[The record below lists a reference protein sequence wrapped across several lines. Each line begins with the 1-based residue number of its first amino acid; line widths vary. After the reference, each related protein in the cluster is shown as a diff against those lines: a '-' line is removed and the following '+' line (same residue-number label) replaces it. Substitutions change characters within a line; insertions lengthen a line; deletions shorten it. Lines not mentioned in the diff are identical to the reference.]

1 MALKLYV
8 DRLSQPSRSILIF
21 CKMNG
26 IEHEEVQIKLAEFQH
41 LSPAYQKINPMKQ
54 VPAIVEGDFQLFE
67 SHAILKYLASVNRV
81 ADHWYPADLRKRA
94 NIDSVLDWH
103 HTNTRSGIVGYVFNS
118 TLAPVFGLPLN
129 PKAVAEG
136 KKVLLAS
143 LDKIES
149 FWLQGNGSFLL
160 GNTQPSIADLRIV
173 CELMQL
179 EALDDKDRESIISP
193 YKKVL
198 AWIDATK
205 KATQPHFDEV
215 HTPLFNVK
223 EKLKQQRASPN
234 LHRGFIFV
242 VGLVLTPCI
251 LGYVL
256 FQMLSGHKK

>member
-26 IEHEEVQIKLAEFQH
+26 IEHEEVPIELAKFQH
-41 LSPAYQKINPMKQ
+41 RSPEYQKINPMMQ
-54 VPAIVEGDFQLFE
+54 VPAIVEGNFQLFE
-67 SHAILKYLASVNRV
+67 SHAILKYLASANHV
-81 ADHWYPADLRKRA
+81 ADHWYPADLHKRA
-94 NIDSVLDWH
+94 KIDSVLDWH

-129 PKAVAEG
+129 PKAIAEG

-149 FWLQGNGSFLL
+149 FWLRENGSFLL

-179 EALDDKDRESIISP
+179 ETLDDKDRESIISP

-215 HTPLFNVK
+215 HTALFKVK

-234 LHRGFIFV
+234 LHRGFTFV

-256 FQMLSGHKK
+256 FWLLSGGKK